1 MAAETSTHTRAT
13 RARIPYGTWG
23 SSYFP
28 AWQTSPLAEVNIGQ
42 FAGEA
47 MGRILGLR
55 GVPQNRLEYLVIGST
70 IPWHWKFWTAPLVA
84 SCMGTRIPGFHVE
97 QACATG
103 LQAVVV
109 AAAEVEMGA
118 NDVVG
123 VLTFDRTSDSPVGV
137 FPERRSYE
145 RTQALG
151 DVWDNFGFDPATGKA
166 MIATAGLAAR
176 KYKIDRRE
184 VDEITLC
191 RYEQYFNAKDS
202 GFLDRVLVPLEVL
215 NLQGR
220 SMGVVD
226 DDLGVRRV
234 SAGGLRAMR
243 ELDTCVTAGSQTHAS
258 DGMAC
263 LLVTTPEK
271 ARELSPR
278 PEIEI
283 SLVAKAEVRTSP
295 SLMPESPA
303 LAVAKLLDRTGL
315 RMTDMAVVKNHNPF
329 AVNDAIFSKI
339 LGHDWHEMNTTG
351 CSLVWGHPQGPTLTR
366 SLIEGLEEAVSLG
379 GGHVL
384 LFGCAAGDVGIAA
397 IFEVSDQ
404 NGGRTS

>member
-1 MAAETSTHTRAT
+1 MTADVSMYSG
-13 RARIPYGTWG
+13 ARIPYGTWG

-42 FAGEA
+42 FSGEA
-47 MGRILGLR
+47 MSHILGLR
-55 GVPQNRLEYLVIGST
+55 GVAQRRIEYLVIGST

-84 SCMGTRIPGFHVE
+84 SCMGLRIPGFHVE

-109 AAAEVEMGA
+109 AAAEVSGGA

-151 DVWDNFGFDPATGKA
+151 DVWDNFGFDPATGNA
-166 MIATAGLAAR
+166 MIATASLAAR
-176 KYKIDRRE
+176 KYRIDRRE

-191 RYEQYFNAKDS
+191 RYEQYFEAKES
-202 GFLDRVLVPLEVL
+202 GFLGRVLVPLEVL

-220 SMGVVD
+220 SMGTVD

-234 SAGGLRAMR
+234 SAGNLRAMR
-243 ELDTCVTAGSQTHAS
+243 ELDTCITAGSQTHAS

-263 LLVTTPEK
+263 LLVTSPEA

-283 SLVAKAEVRTSP
+283 ALVAKAEVRTSP
-295 SLMPESPA
+295 SLMPEAPA
-303 LAVAKLLDRTGL
+303 FAVAKLLERTGL
-315 RMTDMAVVKNHNPF
+315 KMDDIAVVKNHNPF
-329 AVNDAIFSKI
+329 AVNDAIFSKVV
-339 LGHDWHEMNTTG
+339 GYDWRKMNTTG

-379 GGHVL
+379 GGYLL

-397 IFEVSDQ
+397 VFEVSDEK
-404 NGGRTS
+404 GGGLS

>member
-1 MAAETSTHTRAT
+1 MTADVSMYSG
-13 RARIPYGTWG
+13 ARIPYGTWG

-42 FAGEA
+42 FSGEA
-47 MGRILGLR
+47 MSHILGLR
-55 GVPQNRLEYLVIGST
+55 GVAQRRIEYLVIGST

-84 SCMGTRIPGFHVE
+84 SCMGLRIPGFHVE

-109 AAAEVEMGA
+109 AAAEVSGGA
-118 NDVVG
+118 TDVVG

-151 DVWDNFGFDPATGKA
+151 DVWDNFGFDPATGNA

-176 KYKIDRRE
+176 KYRIDRRE

-191 RYEQYFNAKDS
+191 RYEQYFEAKES
-202 GFLDRVLVPLEVL
+202 GFLGRVLVPLEVL

-220 SMGVVD
+220 SMGTVD

-234 SAGGLRAMR
+234 SAGNLRAMR
-243 ELDTCVTAGSQTHAS
+243 ELDTCITAGSQTHAS

-263 LLVTTPEK
+263 LLVTSPEA

-283 SLVAKAEVRTSP
+283 ALVAKAEVRTSP
-295 SLMPESPA
+295 SLMPEAPA
-303 LAVAKLLDRTGL
+303 FAVAKLLERTGL
-315 RMTDMAVVKNHNPF
+315 KMDDIAVVKNHNPF
-329 AVNDAIFSKI
+329 AVNDAIFSKVVDY
-339 LGHDWHEMNTTG
+339 DWRKMNTTG

-379 GGHVL
+379 GGYVL

-397 IFEVSDQ
+397 VFEVSDEK
-404 NGGRTS
+404 GGGLS